1 MLFNSITFLVFAL
14 IFFSVYFKLKGKTR
28 LVFTLVASNIFYG
41 WWDYRFL
48 TLIWIS
54 TLTDYFVG
62 LRLERLSEQGLR
74 KKYLTLSICINLG
87 ILGIFK
93 YFDFFIS
100 SFSNLLTIVGLN
112 ASLPLLKLAL
122 PIGISFYTFQTMSYT
137 IDVYR
142 GKCETE
148 KDLLRFATYVS
159 LFPQLV
165 AGPIVR
171 AKSLL
176 PQLKH
181 DHDVNWQRIAGAVEM
196 IAWGFFLKLCLADT
210 LAMEVGPK
218 FDSPDGYGALSH
230 MMSAVFFSFQIYGDF
245 AGYSLIAIGLGRVMG
260 FDFGVNFN
268 RPYFSKSFN
277 EFWQRWHIS
286 LSSWLRDYLYIPLGG
301 NRKNTINTTRN
312 LVIVMFLG
320 GLWHGAAWTFVIW
333 GMLHGVYLVLQ
344 NIVKN
349 YVTPI
354 IARWGYVKELL
365 PALSIAIVF
374 FLTVI
379 AWIFFRAKN
388 VDTAW
393 DIITIIFTGKN
404 IYSNV
409 VLNKFVFLKGVFF
422 ILITLTVDLLSM
434 NERVTN
440 YYYSSTYLRAVCVI
454 VLLWIMSFVGTFNES
469 IFIYFQF

>member
-1 MLFNSITFLVFAL
+1 
-14 IFFSVYFKLKGKTR
+14 
-28 LVFTLVASNIFYG
+28 
-41 WWDYRFL
+41 
-48 TLIWIS
+48 
-54 TLTDYFVG
+54 
-62 LRLERLSEQGLR
+62 
-74 KKYLTLSICINLG
+74 
-87 ILGIFK
+87 
-93 YFDFFIS
+93 
-100 SFSNLLTIVGLN
+100 
-112 ASLPLLKLAL
+112 
-122 PIGISFYTFQTMSYT
+122 
-137 IDVYR
+137 
-142 GKCETE
+142 
-148 KDLLRFATYVS
+148 
-159 LFPQLV
+159 V

-176 PQLKH
+176 PQLKY
-181 DHDVNWQRIAGAVEM
+181 DHDVNWKRIAGAIEM

-260 FDFGVNFN
+260 FDFGINFN

-301 NRKNTINTTRN
+301 NRNGTINTARN

-320 GLWHGAAWTFVIW
+320 GLWHGAAWTFIIW

-349 YVTPI
+349 YVMPV
-354 IARWGYVKELL
+354 IARWGYVKEIL
-365 PALSIAIVF
+365 PALSIVIVF

-379 AWIFFRAKN
+379 AWIFFRAKD
-388 VDTAW
+388 VGTAW

-404 IYSNV
+404 IYSSIV
-409 VLNKFVFLKGVFF
+409 ENKFVFLKGIFF
-422 ILITLTVDLLSM
+422 ILITLAVDLLSM
-434 NERVTN
+434 NGRVMN
-440 YYYSSTYLRAVCVI
+440 YYYSNTYLRAGCFI
-454 VLLWIMSFVGTFNES
+454 VLLWTISFLGTFNES

>member
-1 MLFNSITFLVFAL
+1 MVFNSITFLVFAL
-14 IFFSVYFKLKGKTR
+14 IFFTVYFHLKGESR
-28 LVFTLVASNIFYG
+28 LVFSLVASNIFYG

-54 TLTDYFVG
+54 TLTDYFVA
-62 LRLERLSEQGLR
+62 LKLERLSEQGLR
-74 KKYLTLSICINLG
+74 KKYLTLSIFINLG

-100 SFSNLLTIVGLN
+100 SFSNLLSTAGLN
-112 ASLPLLKLAL
+112 ASLPLLKLTL

-176 PQLKH
+176 PQLKY
-181 DHDVNWQRIAGAVEM
+181 DHDVDWQRIAGAMEM

-210 LAMEVGPK
+210 LAMEVGSK
-218 FDSPDGYGALSH
+218 FNNPAGFGALSH
-230 MMSAVFFSFQIYGDF
+230 LLSAVFFSFQIYGDF

-268 RPYFSKSFN
+268 RPYFSKSFS

-301 NRKNTINTTRN
+301 NRKGTLITVRN
-312 LVIVMFLG
+312 LVIIMLLG
-320 GLWHGAAWTFVIW
+320 GLWHGAAWTFIIW
-333 GMLHGVYLVLQ
+333 GMLHGVYLVMQ
-344 NIVKN
+344 NIIKN
-349 YVTPI
+349 YVAPVI
-354 IARWGYVKELL
+354 VRWGYVKEFL
-365 PALSIAIVF
+365 PALSIVVVF

-379 AWIFFRAKN
+379 AWIFFRANN
-388 VDTAW
+388 VSSAW

-404 IYSNV
+404 IYSNIA
-409 VLNKFVFLKGVFF
+409 LNKFIFLKGIFF
-422 ILITLTVDLLSM
+422 ILITLAVDLLSM
-434 NERVTN
+434 NERVMN
-440 YYYSSTYLRAVCVI
+440 YYYSNTYLRAGCFI
-454 VLLWIMSFVGTFNES
+454 VLLWTISLVGTFNES